1 MARLSRLLADASV
14 TAVVAGVVSTLISFA
29 GPLVIVIQAAEASG
43 LDPAQTSSWVWSLA
57 LGSGVLC
64 IALSLRLRIPVI
76 IAWSIPGSAL
86 LVALLPELGLAQAVG
101 AYLVAGAIVL
111 ATGLSG
117 VFDRI
122 VSRIPGTL
130 AAAVMAG
137 ILFSFGTAT
146 FAATDTEPL
155 LVLSM
160 FAAYLAGRRWWPP
173 YAVLGVLLTGSA
185 LAIAGGGLDTR
196 AIAFGWATPVWIAPE
211 FTWRATLNLA
221 LPLVIGA
228 LSGQY
233 VTGLAALRAAG
244 YAAPSRPLVVGSAAG
259 SLLLAPFGCHGLN
272 PAAVTAAMCL
282 GPDAHPDP
290 ARRYVA
296 GVAAGAAYVV
306 LGLLG
311 VGVVSLFAALPTQMA
326 AALAG
331 LALFGAIAASVAG
344 AMQVPR
350 EREAALVGFLATA
363 SGMSLLGLSA
373 PFWGFALGAAAYA
386 LLGLRRDARMPAA
399 VPGSARR
406 AS

>member
-1 MARLSRLLADASV
+1 MPRLQRFLRDASV
-14 TAVVAGVVSTLISFA
+14 TATVAGVVSTLVSFA
-29 GPLVIVIQAAEASG
+29 GPLVIVIQAAAAGG
-43 LDPAQTSSWVWSLA
+43 LDAAQTSSWVWSLA

-64 IALSLRLRIPVI
+64 IALSLCFRAPVV

-111 ATGLSG
+111 AIGLTG

-122 VSRIPGTL
+122 VSRIPGAL

-137 ILFSFGTAT
+137 ILFSFGTGA
-146 FAATDTEPL
+146 FAAADTEPL
-155 LVLSM
+155 LVLAM

-173 YAVLGVLLTGSA
+173 YAVLGVLLTGIV
-185 LAIAGGGLDTR
+185 LVVAGGGLDTR

-221 LPLVIGA
+221 LPLVMLA

-233 VTGLAALRAAG
+233 VTGLAVLRAAG
-244 YAAPSRPLVVGSAAG
+244 YATPSRPLVIGSAAG

-296 GVAAGAAYVV
+296 GVAAGVTYVV

-311 VGVVSLFAALPTQMA
+311 VGVVSLFAALPAQMA

-331 LALFGAIAASVAG
+331 LALFGAIAGSVAG

-373 PFWGFALGAAAYA
+373 PFWGLALGGVAYA
-386 LLGLRRDARMPAA
+386 LLGLRRDAPSPAVA
-399 VPGSARR
+399 GSARR